1 MRKDVLLRINA
12 LLGALSVALA
22 GCHVQKKA
30 AVPQPGEE
38 EKTPASPVEII
49 EEEQEVRVLYGVPVD
64 VYREEE
70 PDTTIIMVKYGAP
83 NPRR

>member
-1 MRKDVLLRINA
+1 MKKEVLLRVNA

-30 AVPQPGEE
+30 AESQPQ
-38 EKTPASPVEII
+38 
-49 EEEQEVRVLYGVPVD
+49 EEEQKPPVVIEEPEVRVLYGVPVD
-64 VYREEE
+64 FYPKEKE
-70 PDTTIIMVKYGAP
+70 DTTIIRVKYGVP

>member
-1 MRKDVLLRINA
+1 MKKEVLLRVNA

-30 AVPQPGEE
+30 AESQPQ
-38 EKTPASPVEII
+38 
-49 EEEQEVRVLYGVPVD
+49 EEEQKPPVVIEEPEVRVLYGPPVD
-64 VYREEE
+64 FYPKEE
-70 PDTTIIMVKYGAP
+70 PDTTIIMVKYGVP

>member
-1 MRKDVLLRINA
+1 MKKEVLLRVNA

-30 AVPQPGEE
+30 AESQPQEEE
-38 EKTPASPVEII
+38 EKTPVI
-49 EEEQEVRVLYGVPVD
+49 EVKEPEVRVLYGVPVD

-70 PDTTIIMVKYGAP
+70 PDTTIIMVKYGVP

>member
-1 MRKDVLLRINA
+1 MKKEILLRVNA

-30 AVPQPGEE
+30 AESQPQEEE
-38 EKTPASPVEII
+38 EKTPVI
-49 EEEQEVRVLYGVPVD
+49 EVKEPEVLYGPPVD
-64 VYREEE
+64 FYPKEE
-70 PDTTIIMVKYGAP
+70 PDTTIIRVKYGVP

>member
-1 MRKDVLLRINA
+1 MKKEVLLRVNA

-30 AVPQPGEE
+30 AESQPQEEE
-38 EKTPASPVEII
+38 EKTPVI
-49 EEEQEVRVLYGVPVD
+49 EVKEPEVLYGAPVD
-64 VYREEE
+64 FYPKEE
-70 PDTTIIMVKYGAP
+70 PDTTIIRVKYGVP

>member
-1 MRKDVLLRINA
+1 MKKEILLRVNA

-30 AVPQPGEE
+30 AESQPQEE
-38 EKTPASPVEII
+38 EKTPVI
-49 EEEQEVRVLYGVPVD
+49 EVKEPEVLYGVPVD
-64 VYREEE
+64 FYPKEKE
-70 PDTTIIMVKYGAP
+70 DTTIIRVKYGVP

>member
-1 MRKDVLLRINA
+1 MKKEVLLRVNA

-30 AVPQPGEE
+30 AESQPQ
-38 EKTPASPVEII
+38 
-49 EEEQEVRVLYGVPVD
+49 EEEQKPPVVIEEPEVRVLYGVPVD

-70 PDTTIIMVKYGAP
+70 EPDTTIIRVKYGVP

>member
-1 MRKDVLLRINA
+1 MKKEVLLRVNA

-30 AVPQPGEE
+30 AESQPQEEE
-38 EKTPASPVEII
+38 EKTPVI
-49 EEEQEVRVLYGVPVD
+49 EVKEPEVLYGAPVD
-64 VYREEE
+64 FYPKEKE
-70 PDTTIIMVKYGAP
+70 DTTIIRVKYGVP

>member
-1 MRKDVLLRINA
+1 MKKEVLLRVNA

-30 AVPQPGEE
+30 AESQPQ
-38 EKTPASPVEII
+38 
-49 EEEQEVRVLYGVPVD
+49 EEEQKPPVVIEEPEVRVLYGVPVD

-70 PDTTIIMVKYGAP
+70 PDTTIIMVKYGVP

>member
-1 MRKDVLLRINA
+1 MKKEVLLRVNA

-30 AVPQPGEE
+30 AESQPQEEE
-38 EKTPASPVEII
+38 EKTPVI
-49 EEEQEVRVLYGVPVD
+49 EVKEPEVRVLYGVPVD

-70 PDTTIIMVKYGAP
+70 PDTTIIRVKYGVP